1 MPTRQ
6 LDIWGQV
13 HPLTTGTTVTTGM
26 FEYAVPLQITQKWLI
41 MLFFYRKPM
50 DREGRKIMRLT
61 QYSHTL
67 PLAGT

>member
-41 MLFFYRKPM
+41 MLS
-50 DREGRKIMRLT
+50 ETNG
-61 QYSHTL
+61 S
-67 PLAGT
+67 